1 MAGAER
7 PLRPLRRALSAAISR
22 HLARRLLRT
31 MERATPSPFATAPPE
46 GYRRGIDHYSRQ
58 DLIAALQNVLAT
70 YRRACGR
77 YPDLARPRSYSEKV
91 NHAKFFA
98 PIKVPESGNML
109 LTGSFLT
116 PAVAGQVSLPEVVW
130 QHDQP
135 KLPANDRLAPGD
147 YYLKA
152 SHGSD
157 MVERIRFPLEQGQRE
172 ALEATCRR
180 WLRRPFGLAQG
191 EWWYNTFPRRLLIE
205 RSISSRVPSLS
216 LLFYVLG
223 GEVALITVFAKA
235 LQRGQPN
242 HRLLL
247 DGHFVPL
254 AEQDAEEKLLA
265 DFQLGEPLQRR
276 CLEVARTVAGPFHSV
291 RVDLMVGDDGRIY
304 LNEVTFSPNNG
315 LPFVG
320 RDLDLQLGQLW
331 PGTSL
336 WRWRRG
342 GGTDHPRLRQKAIE
356 PPPPGG

>member
-1 MAGAER
+1 MSSFMAGAER

-22 HLARRLLRT
+22 HLARRLLRR

-46 GYRRGIDHYSRQ
+46 GFRRGIDHYSRQ
-58 DLIAALQNVLAT
+58 DLIAVLQNVLAS

-91 NHAKFFA
+91 SHAKFFA
-98 PIKVPESGNML
+98 PIKVPESGNKL
-109 LTGSFLT
+109 LTGSFLP
-116 PAVAGQVSLPEVVW
+116 PALAGQVSVPEVVW
-130 QHDQP
+130 HHDQP
-135 KLPANDRLAPGD
+135 QLPANGQLEPGE

-157 MVERIRFPLEQGQRE
+157 MVQRIRFPLEAGQRE

-180 WLRRPFGLAQG
+180 WLSRPFGLGQG
-191 EWWYNTFPRRLLIE
+191 EWWYNSFPRRLLIE
-205 RSISSRVPSLS
+205 RSISSRIPSLS

-235 LQRGQPN
+235 LQPGKPN
-242 HRLLL
+242 RRLLL
-247 DGHFVPL
+247 DGRFVPL
-254 AEQDAEEKLLA
+254 AEQDPAEKRLA
-265 DFQLGEPLQRR
+265 DFQLSEPLQRR
-276 CLEVARTVAGPFHSV
+276 CLEVARTVAGPLHSV

-304 LNEVTFSPNNG
+304 LNEVTFSPSNG

-336 WRWRRG
+336 WR
-342 GGTDHPRLRQKAIE
+342 
-356 PPPPGG
+356 

>member
-1 MAGAER
+1 MSSFMAGAER

-31 MERATPSPFATAPPE
+31 MERATPAPFATTPPE
-46 GYRRGIDHYSRQ
+46 GFRRGIDHYTRQ
-58 DLIAALQNVLAT
+58 DLIAVLQNVLAS

-91 NHAKFFA
+91 SHAKFFA
-98 PIKVPESGNML
+98 PIKVPESGNKL
-109 LTGSFLT
+109 LTGSFLP
-116 PAVAGQVSLPEVVW
+116 PALAGQVSVPEVVW
-130 QHDQP
+130 HHDQP
-135 KLPANDRLAPGD
+135 QLPANGQLEPGE

-157 MVERIRFPLEQGQRE
+157 MVQRIRFPLEAGQRE

-180 WLRRPFGLAQG
+180 WLSRPFGLGQG
-191 EWWYNTFPRRLLIE
+191 EWWYNSFPRRLLIE
-205 RSISSRVPSLS
+205 RSISSRIPSLS

-235 LQRGQPN
+235 LQPGKPN
-242 HRLLL
+242 RRLLL
-247 DGHFVPL
+247 DGRFVPL
-254 AEQDAEEKLLA
+254 AEQDPAEKRLA
-265 DFQLGEPLQRR
+265 DFQLSEPLQRR
-276 CLEVARTVAGPFHSV
+276 CLEVARTVAGPLHSV

-304 LNEVTFSPNNG
+304 LNEVTFSPSNG

-336 WRWRRG
+336 WR
-342 GGTDHPRLRQKAIE
+342 
-356 PPPPGG
+356 